1 MQHRFTT
8 TTFLMVGGLLVWMA
22 DFVFVYVFAALA
34 CARRFANVT
43 LLGWPVVP
51 LATVLA
57 SLLAAAVT
65 VAIVRRGYVLHRR
78 DESDEHTRFIGFVT
92 WAGGALALVALV
104 LLVMPALVTN
114 ACPQGH

>member
-8 TTFLMVGGLLVWMA
+8 TAFLVVGGLLVWMA

-34 CARRFANVT
+34 CARGFADVS
-43 LLGWPVVP
+43 LLGLPIVP

-57 SLLAAAVT
+57 SLLAGAVT

-78 DESDEHTRFIGFVT
+78 GESDEHTRFIGFVT
-92 WAGGALALVALV
+92 WAGGGLALVALV
-104 LLVMPALVTN
+104 LLVMPALVVS
-114 ACPQGH
+114 ACPQP